1 MTNLDQNS
9 QPADAKIPGL
19 TEPTLYMRATR
30 DQIAPVV
37 IFSGDPWRVE
47 VLKDM
52 LDQPQHV
59 AFAREFNTYTGT
71 HQGIRITVTSTGIGS
86 PTAAIA
92 MEEMYQAGM
101 KVAIRMGTI
110 MGLRDDLLGK
120 FIIPTGSMREEAT
133 SQTYVP
139 LSFPALADLELVNCM
154 NQAVLANGQAYDNG
168 VTCTMDGFYSQM
180 RQTDFSRKLD
190 LDVQDT
196 FIDLKRYGIVGI
208 DMESS
213 VILTLSRLMG
223 IRGCVVTLTTVLE
236 NLKASIQGEAR
247 KEAERMLCKVVLD
260 GIVQLDKEGKI

>member
-1 MTNLDQNS
+1 MLQILNLLFLLTFRQIGPAVLLTHLALFHQMT
-9 QPADAKIPGL
+9 
-19 TEPTLYMRATR
+19 ERALE
-30 DQIAPVV
+30 
-37 IFSGDPWRVE
+37 G
-47 VLKDM
+47 
-52 LDQPQHV
+52 
-59 AFAREFNTYTGT
+59 G
-71 HQGIRITVTSTGIGS
+71 
-86 PTAAIA
+86 
-92 MEEMYQAGM
+92 
-101 KVAIRMGTI
+101 
-110 MGLRDDLLGK
+110 
-120 FIIPTGSMREEAT
+120 
-133 SQTYVP
+133 
-139 LSFPALADLELVNCM
+139 LADLELVNCM